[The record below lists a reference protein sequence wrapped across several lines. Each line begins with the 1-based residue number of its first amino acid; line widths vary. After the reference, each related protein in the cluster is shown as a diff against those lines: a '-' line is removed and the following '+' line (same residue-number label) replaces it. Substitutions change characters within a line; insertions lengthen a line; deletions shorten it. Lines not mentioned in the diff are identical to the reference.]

1 MNAGTPVSPHRART
15 DTKPWYRQFW
25 PWFLIALPLTSVV
38 ASFVTLWIAVTDA
51 DEVLPHEGDS
61 TSYSAPSGP
70 ASPEAPQGRPVPE
83 AP

>member
-1 MNAGTPVSPHRART
+1 MNAGTPVSPLRTRT

-38 ASFVTLWIAVTDA
+38 ASFATLWIAVTNA

-70 ASPEAPQGRPVPE
+70 GTPAAPDEGPSAEAP
-83 AP
+83 

>member
-1 MNAGTPVSPHRART
+1 MNRGAPVSPHRART

-25 PWFLIALPLTSVV
+25 PWFLIALPLTSVIG
-38 ASFVTLWIAVTDA
+38 SFVTLWIAVTNA

-70 ASPEAPQGRPVPE
+70 RTSAATDEDPADEPS
-83 AP
+83 